1 MMPPFQKEDMTTVP
15 AIVGLLEAN
24 RQSLKALV
32 THTGHIYLVE
42 SACHPR
48 ALREL
53 VREVG
58 EVFGEV
64 TQSAITPM
72 EFDKWEHQRID
83 EQRHPATQQAVESNN
98 TIDYIF
104 SNAIERWASDVYF
117 LIKRDET
124 RLEYKSYGVKFQVDT
139 FSRDRGWALANI
151 LWSSVSGQYDKSLP
165 CDISLNHRHDG
176 RLYRIRANSVPTSEG
191 GNTIACR
198 IRDPKQVLSLAS
210 LGYSEQQVR
219 HIRDICMAPGGLVL
233 FTGPTNSGK
242 STSVTSMMADTPRSE
257 HMIEV
262 ADPVEVELDH
272 CTHME
277 IDRYHHDHEEIFS
290 RTLASL
296 VRQNPDVLVLGEIR
310 DGQTAEAA
318 VNMAIQGKR
327 VLSTL
332 HSTTAASVFTRLSG
346 LGVPDHVLALPEF
359 MAGVVSQSLVP
370 VPCADCSLD
379 YKAALAVYS
388 DWQMSHIAATV
399 ETHGLR
405 FAHPD
410 GCDRCLNGITG
421 QTLVAEVF
429 PLIKDSGPVFEMI
442 NEKKF
447 YALPAYMAEH
457 HGVIGKRQHARIKVQ
472 EGRIDPIATLRI
484 VGSLGA
490 AMEPAPRDP
499 GLRFMTPEEPD
510 PVRENGG
517 RIPR

>member
-1 MMPPFQKEDMTTVP
+1 MTPPLRKEDMTTVP
-15 AIVGLLEAN
+15 AITGLLEAN

-32 THTGHIYLVE
+32 TNTGHIYLVE
-42 SACHPR
+42 NACHPR

-53 VREVG
+53 VKEAG
-58 EVFGEV
+58 DVFGEV
-64 TQSAITPM
+64 TQSPITPM

-83 EQRHPATQQAVESNN
+83 EPHNPVTEKGAESNN

-104 SNAIERWASDVYF
+104 SNAIEHWASDVYF

-165 CDISLNHRHDG
+165 CDISLNHLHDG

-210 LGYSEQQVR
+210 LGYSDQQVR
-219 HIRDICMAPGGLVL
+219 HIRDICMAPGGLIL

-370 VPCADCSLD
+370 VPCADCALD
-379 YKAALAVYS
+379 YKAALAVYPE
-388 DWQMSHIAATV
+388 WQMSHLAVTL
-399 ETHGLR
+399 ETRDLR
-405 FAHPD
+405 FVQPD
-410 GCDRCLNGITG
+410 GCERCLNGITG

-429 PLIKDSGPVFEMI
+429 PLIQDPGPVFEMI

-447 YALPAYMAEH
+447 YALPGYMAEH
-457 HGVIGKRQHARIKVQ
+457 HGVISKRQHARIKVE
-472 EGRIDPIATLRI
+472 EGRIDPISTLRI
-484 VGSLGA
+484 VGSLDIA
-490 AMEPAPRDP
+490 VDP
-499 GLRFMTPEEPD
+499 PSAKDGLRSLNLKEPENAP
-510 PVRENGG
+510 GTAG
-517 RIPR
+517 RISR